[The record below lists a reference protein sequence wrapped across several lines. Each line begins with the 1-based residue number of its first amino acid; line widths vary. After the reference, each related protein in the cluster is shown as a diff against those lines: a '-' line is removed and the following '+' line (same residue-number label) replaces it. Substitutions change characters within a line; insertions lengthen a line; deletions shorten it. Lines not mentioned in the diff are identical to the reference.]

1 MSFLLILTAFN
12 TTIGAPFSEGFWH
25 LRQTK
30 EPFRGSWI
38 SVVYLFLQ
46 CRWES
51 FAAVGFWLLL
61 LPFSS
66 QMLNTFFLILLLI
79 LFTTHLSLT
88 YALQIYLQVPKT
100 TVFQCVQNPI
110 YSCSLQNHSP
120 TLKKVGFIH
129 STNPPFFRLEKSGF
143 ANCKSKLDFEHTEKL

>member
-1 MSFLLILTAFN
+1 MSVLILTAFN
-12 TTIGAPFSEGFWH
+12 TTIGVAFSEGFWH

-66 QMLNTFFLILLLI
+66 QMLNTFFFLILLLI
-79 LFTTHLSLT
+79 LFTTHLSLS
-88 YALQIYLQVPKT
+88 YALQICSEVPNYSFSVCSKFNILLQP
-100 TVFQCVQNPI
+100 FN
-110 YSCSLQNHSP
+110 LQPLFSN
-120 TLKKVGFIH
+120 LKKVGLWY
-129 STNPPFFRLEKSGF
+129 SQTWW
-143 ANCKSKLDFEHTEKL
+143 